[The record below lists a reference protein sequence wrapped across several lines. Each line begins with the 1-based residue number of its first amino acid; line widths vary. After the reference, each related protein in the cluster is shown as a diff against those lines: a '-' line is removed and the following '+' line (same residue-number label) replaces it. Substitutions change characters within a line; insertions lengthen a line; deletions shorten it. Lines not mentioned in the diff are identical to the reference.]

1 MIEVYLFVHPLCPE
15 CLASEKRI
23 LQMVKN
29 EQRKIQFKFLPLLNL
44 QTFQRYL
51 STTCNH
57 DCNLN
62 DRNKLFE
69 DSYSAALDY
78 KAMQLQGK
86 KKGQQFLMAL
96 QEAVQHN
103 KNYSEELVKQTV
115 IDLHG
120 DWEMFTTDRQSEN
133 VKESFET
140 DQIIAK
146 EMSVSFASSMVY
158 FNYTCDQDY
167 GILVEEHPTDDIL
180 ADLLAMDQPET
191 IAPLVKEN
199 TVITHQNLADTYLRL
214 LEN

>member
-1 MIEVYLFVHPLCPE
+1 MIEVYLFIHPLCPE

-57 DCNLN
+57 NCNLK

-86 KKGQQFLMAL
+86 KKGQQFVMAL
-96 QEAVQHN
+96 QEAARQN
-103 KNYSEELVKQTV
+103 ISYSQELVKQTV
-115 IDLHG
+115 LDLHG
-120 DWEMFTTDRQSEN
+120 DWEMFVSDRQSAN

-140 DQIIAK
+140 DQVIAK
-146 EMSVSFASSMVY
+146 EMSVSYASSMVF

-167 GILVEEHPTDDIL
+167 GILIEEHPSDETL
-180 ADLLAMDQPET
+180 AELLAMDQPET
-191 IAPLVKEN
+191 IAPVVKEN
-199 TVITHQNLADTYLRL
+199 TVITHQNLAETYLRL